1 VQVYAEHR
9 RDQQAKKNKKYGWF
23 AAAVVVA
30 AIVIAVNVN
39 DSSPQHEAAQPAHSA
54 GIPAPVATPVPT
66 PDATRTY
73 SVPHYMTEELS
84 RDRAAVEA
92 AQAAADSLDKQLT
105 VARTELEAK
114 QAEVQLAQTE
124 LDSLGAK
131 IERARPYVSNGDDAA
146 VNRFNNDVAKY
157 NRMVKRVQQM
167 VAGSDALVD
176 PYNALLARTKA
187 KSDEAN
193 RLVDAYNRKL
203 AQVGH

>member
-1 VQVYAEHR
+1 
-9 RDQQAKKNKKYGWF
+9 
-23 AAAVVVA
+23 
-30 AIVIAVNVN
+30 
-39 DSSPQHEAAQPAHSA
+39 
-54 GIPAPVATPVPT
+54 
-66 PDATRTY
+66 
-73 SVPHYMTEELS
+73 M
-84 RDRAAVEA
+84 
-92 AQAAADSLDKQLT
+92 
-105 VARTELEAK
+105 
-114 QAEVQLAQTE
+114 AQTE